1 MKKALAF
8 LLMLTTVLSL
18 ASLAGC
24 RKKGKEEEPM
34 NEETEA
40 TEDYG
45 YQIYVS
51 PDGND
56 ENDGSIGSPLATPEG
71 ARAHLQTIMPERST
85 VWLRGGTYSID
96 NFSYGAADCENV
108 AFRAYPG
115 EEVIFSGGV
124 CLTGTWTGTAEVNGK
139 TAWVKK
145 FDDIGAFGEFNTL
158 FGKEEFLINARYPN
172 DTDYLLAAAGANPQ
186 SSDSNFAHNL
196 GLVTKAGDLPD
207 LSGEDMSHAYL
218 HVFHYWTDDL
228 RPIASY
234 NAATNTLNLKEATNN
249 TVKANDPYYIENV
262 RCGLTEPGEWYFD
275 YRELTLYYLPRKGE
289 TQNETPIYAGQ
300 NQRLMS
306 ISKADNLSF
315 HGIKF
320 AYTNWLYEADLPQS
334 AKGTLPCIAIRRS
347 KGVSFEDCV
356 FNCISHS
363 CISFGNYRDVNDDCA
378 VLRCKFENIGT
389 HAVVIGSE
397 KSTTGVAK
405 NITVSDC
412 LIAHYGQVRHHA
424 VAILQTFAAGSKIT
438 HNEIH
443 DGMYTAISV
452 GWVWGYEET
461 ACRDNL
467 IADNLIY
474 NIGHGPLS
482 DMGGIYTLG
491 VQPDSVISGNVIH
504 DVRTG
509 ELATTYGGWGIYLDE
524 GSTGFT
530 VKENLVYGCGSQGF
544 HQHYGRENQVVN
556 NIFALNEEGQ
566 VRCSVIKPSGTT
578 QIYLQNNILV
588 GDDQF
593 MYHKLIRNC
602 FSDNRNVY
610 YDYTNGSNVK
620 VQKSDGSVSSGRS
633 GMTAFGYGKNGVFE
647 DPGFVDAENG
657 NFTLTGTTVTDK
669 IGFVAFDYSKAGSS
683 TFGSTYLINALPRQ
697 MDSYKPVLTR
707 TYNSAK
713 NKAIANR
720 NEQTIAALKE
730 AYEALNK

>member
-1 MKKALAF
+1 MRKAPAF

-18 ASLAGC
+18 LSLAGC
-24 RKKGKEEEPM
+24 RKKGKEEGPM
-34 NEETEA
+34 YEQAEE

-56 ENDGSIGSPLATPEG
+56 KNDGSIESPLATPEG
-71 ARAHLQTIMPERST
+71 ARDLLNTKQPEKST
-85 VWLRGGTYSID
+85 VWLRGGTYPMTD
-96 NFSYGAADCENV
+96 TFVYAASDCANV
-108 AFRAYPG
+108 AFCAYPG

-145 FDDIGAFGEFNTL
+145 FDDIKAFGEFNTL
-158 FGKEEFLINARYPN
+158 FSEGEFLINARYPN
-172 DTDYLLAAAGANPQ
+172 DTEYLLAAGGDAAQNP
-186 SSDSNFAHNL
+186 DNANFAHNK
-196 GLVTKAGDLPD
+196 GLVAKDGDLPD

-228 RPIASY
+228 RPIASF
-234 NAATNTLNLKEATNN
+234 NAAKNTINLKEATNN

-289 TQNETPIYAGQ
+289 TQNETLIYAGQ
-300 NQRLMS
+300 NRQLMT
-306 ISKADNLSF
+306 IYKAENLSF

-320 AYTNWLYEADLPQS
+320 AYSNWIYEEDLPQS
-334 AKGTLPCIAIRRS
+334 AKGTAPCIMVRRS
-347 KGVSFEDCV
+347 TGVSFEDCV

-363 CISFGNYRDVNDDCA
+363 CISFGNYRDTNDGCS
-378 VLRCKFENIGT
+378 VLRCKFEQIGM
-389 HAVVIGSE
+389 HAVVIGGE
-397 KSTTGVAK
+397 KTKAVNNT
-405 NITVSDC
+405 TVSDC

-424 VAILQTFAAGSKIT
+424 VAILQTFGAGSRIT

-443 DGMYTAISV
+443 DGMYTAVSV
-452 GWVWGYEET
+452 GWVWGYAES
-461 ACRDNL
+461 ACRNNL

-504 DVRTG
+504 DVKTG

-544 HQHYGRENQVVN
+544 HQHYGRDNQVVN

-566 VRCSVIKPSGTT
+566 VRCSKYVSGDT
-578 QIYLQNNILV
+578 QIYLKNNILV

-593 MYHKLIRNC
+593 MYHQLSKNC
-602 FSDNRNVY
+602 FVDDKNVY
-610 YDYTNGSNVK
+610 YDYTRGDNVK
-620 VQKSDGSVSSGRS
+620 VRKSDGSVVNKA

-647 DPGFVDAENG
+647 DPGFLDAENG

-669 IGFVAFDYSKAGSS
+669 IGFAVFDYSKAGSP

-697 MDSYKPVLTR
+697 MDSYKASLVR
-707 TYNSAK
+707 VYNSAK
-713 NKAIANR
+713 TKAIANR